1 MKQIT
6 DLITSATRRIHSDL
20 DLYDVLSGALEAQY
34 AEDRES
40 LRELDQR
47 ARRSTY
53 VTVIIAC
60 YGVIEQTIDEIL
72 ISTTIVLNSVYPSR
86 SALPEKVQ
94 KDHRELLLRCL
105 IDGDRAR
112 TRMPVE
118 EAAALAALG
127 TSSEAEPGLI
137 GAAFTLS
144 TANYRWDYVAQLL
157 SRLSVN
163 LLQRISNIT
172 TEEADRTGFNSFE
185 SFLID
190 LVQRRNDVAHSYG
203 DDDTLSPDLL
213 RSYVD
218 TVGAYLRSVN
228 AAVTEELLSRV
239 IDVRLTSLGTVV
251 KRWEGRVG
259 VKMERGRLSVGDRLL
274 LVKHDAATVH
284 TVRSLQSQ
292 DQGADHFEVGNEAL
306 NVAAGVDLA
315 PTNCEG
321 AASYVVDDDWADLL
335 PTAMDGS

>member
-6 DLITSATRRIHSDL
+6 DLIASATNRVHSDL
-20 DLYDVLSGALEAQY
+20 DLYDVLSAALEAQY
-34 AEDRES
+34 ADDRES
-40 LRELDQR
+40 LSELDQR

-53 VTVIIAC
+53 VNVIIAC

-72 ISTTIVLNSVYPSR
+72 ISTAAVLSSIYPSR
-86 SALPEKVQ
+86 SALPERVQ

-112 TRMPVE
+112 TRVPVE
-118 EAAALAALG
+118 ENSAFAALG
-127 TSSEAEPGLI
+127 ASPEAEPGLI
-137 GAAFTLS
+137 GAVFTLS

-157 SRLSVN
+157 SRLSINV
-163 LLQRISNIT
+163 LQRISNIPD
-172 TEEADRTGFNSFE
+172 EEAGRTGFNSFE

-203 DDDTLSPDLL
+203 DKDTLAPGLL

-218 TVGAYLRSVN
+218 TAGAYLRSVN
-228 AAVTEELLSRV
+228 AAVTEELLDRV
-239 IDVRLTSLGTVV
+239 LDVRLTSLGTVV

-259 VKMERGRLSVGDRLL
+259 VHMERGRLSVGDQLL
-274 LVKHDAATVH
+274 LVKHGAATVH

-292 DQGADHFEVGNEAL
+292 DQGADHFEVRNGA
-306 NVAAGVDLA
+306 VDVSAGVDVA

-321 AASYVVDDDWADLL
+321 AASYVVDAEWADLL
-335 PTAMDGS
+335 PKTMDGS

>member
-6 DLITSATRRIHSDL
+6 DLITATTRRIHSDL
-20 DLYDVLSGALEAQY
+20 DLYDVLSAALEAQY
-34 AEDRES
+34 ADDQAS

-53 VTVIIAC
+53 VTVVIAC
-60 YGVIEQTIDEIL
+60 YGAIEQTVDEIL
-72 ISTTIVLNSVYPSR
+72 ISTAALLSSVYPSR
-86 SALPEKVQ
+86 SALPDKVQ

-112 TRMPVE
+112 TRVPVDE
-118 EAAALAALG
+118 TAALAALG
-127 TSSEAEPGLI
+127 ASPEAEPGLI
-137 GAAFTLS
+137 GAVFTLS

-157 SRLSVN
+157 GRLSMNV
-163 LLQRISNIT
+163 LQRITNIAT
-172 TEEADRTGFNSFE
+172 DEAGRTGFNSFE

-203 DDDTLSPDLL
+203 DNDTLAPELL

-218 TVGAYLRSVN
+218 TVNAYLRSVD
-228 AAVTEELLSRV
+228 AAVTEELLARV
-239 IDVRLTSLGTVV
+239 IDMRLTSLGTVV

-259 VKMERGRLSVGDRLL
+259 VHMERGELRVGDRLV
-274 LVKHDAATVH
+274 LVKSGAVSVH
-284 TVRSLQSQ
+284 TVRSLQSH
-292 DQGADHFEVGNEAL
+292 DLGADHFEVGAEPL
-306 NVAAGVDLA
+306 DVAAAVDLP

-321 AASYVVDDDWADLL
+321 AASYVVDEGWADLL
-335 PTAMDGS
+335 PAAMDAS